1 MTTGGKF
8 VVNITQEIIDDSIQ
22 RDSSH
27 CMIAEA
33 VKKAI
38 PDAGFVSVDL
48 QTIRFS
54 HKKLRKRYVFLTPRR
69 GQIELIKFDQ
79 GTKPEPF
86 SMQLQRGQVIEM
98 SERKPNRGGKK
109 EAKLSEAWKDF
120 VGSATPDEEEASQGS
135 GGAAPVAEQEP
146 VAKKKRAY
154 KKAEIKGVAVDH
166 DSRAQKVGGQAPP
179 TGALSTSRGRVRRFG
194 LKSLAE

>member
-1 MTTGGKF
+1 MAGKGKF
-8 VVNITQEIIDDSIQ
+8 IVNVTQEIIDDSIQ

-33 VKKAI
+33 VKRAI
-38 PDAGFVSVDL
+38 PEAGFVSVDL

-69 GQIELIKFDQ
+69 GQVELIKFDQ

-86 SMQLQRGQVIEM
+86 SLQLQRGQVIDM
-98 SERKPNRGGKK
+98 DERKRDTRRQGAT
-109 EAKLSEAWKDF
+109 E
-120 VGSATPDEEEASQGS
+120 TPDQGS
-135 GGAAPVAEQEP
+135 GEAAPVAEQEP
-146 VAKKKRAY
+146 VEKKKRAY
-154 KKAEIKGVAVDH
+154 KRAEVAGVTTNH
-166 DSRAQKVGGQAPP
+166 DARAQKVGGQAPP
-179 TGALSTSRGRVRRFG
+179 TGALSTSKGRERRFG